1 MRKSDIFFGIWLIIS
16 LMLLMIM
23 GVSVIKLY
31 KHTQKPPETIIV
43 ERDISPI
50 PYKELGE
57 YTISFYC
64 DCPICTK
71 TAKRSKTATGTK
83 PKEGRTIACDGN
95 ILKMGDIVYI
105 ETVGIRT
112 CEDKGSAIKG
122 NRIDVYMDN
131 HEIANKMGIR
141 KVNVY
146 KIGR

>member
-1 MRKSDIFFGIWLIIS
+1 MRKSDIFFGIWLIAN
-16 LMLLMIM
+16 LMFLMII
-23 GVSVIKLY
+23 GVGTIKLY
-31 KHTQKPPETIIV
+31 KQVKKPLETIIV

-57 YTISFYC
+57 YTITFYC

-71 TAKRSKTATGTK
+71 TAKGSKTATGTK
-83 PKEGRTIACDGN
+83 PKEGRTIACDAN
-95 ILKMGDIVYI
+95 TLKMGDIVYI

-122 NRIDVYMDN
+122 NRIDVYIDD
-131 HEIANKMGIR
+131 HDIANKMGIR

-146 KIGR
+146 KIGE

>member
-1 MRKSDIFFGIWLIIS
+1 MRKSDIFLGIWLIVS

-23 GVSVIKLY
+23 GCHIVKLY
-31 KHTQKPPETIIV
+31 KQAKKTPKTIIV

-71 TAKRSKTATGTK
+71 TAKGSKTATGTK
-83 PKEGRTIACDGN
+83 PKEERTIACDGE

-105 ETVGIRT
+105 FQ
-112 CEDKGSAIKG
+112 AP
-122 NRIDVYMDN
+122 N
-131 HEIANKMGIR
+131 H
-141 KVNVY
+141 
-146 KIGR
+146 